1 MGIIFSITVI
11 AISITAILVA
21 VRKCCSDKEQT
32 QSQTLEE
39 ANLMR
44 KVIWHEMAH
53 AKFWEQYLA
62 EYTTYK
68 LDYRKWYNITTMILS
83 VVGASTF
90 PLWKITPENSSY
102 VPSVIFGLMAITQVL
117 AVFQKNMAVDNEQLQ
132 GIIKLR
138 SLYIAYFNSI
148 ERLYIENEE
157 DKYTEEELKEKYYQQ
172 RETTI
177 PIESL
182 KDSLNIH
189 PKKSVMKKGEER
201 AMAYLYSRFLS

>member
-1 MGIIFSITVI
+1 MVT
-11 AISITAILVA
+11 
-21 VRKCCSDKEQT
+21 RKCCSKKEKEQT

-39 ANLMR
+39 TSLMR
-44 KVIWHEMAH
+44 KVLWYEMVH

-68 LDYRKWYNITTMILS
+68 LDYRKWYNIITMILS
-83 VVGASTF
+83 VVGAATF
-90 PLWKITPENSSY
+90 PLWKITPENSPY
-102 VPSVIFGLMAITQVL
+102 VPSIIFGLMAIAQIL

-138 SLYIAYFNSI
+138 SLYIIYFNSI
-148 ERLYIENEE
+148 EKLYIENEE

-177 PIESL
+177 PIEAL

-201 AMAYLYSRFLS
+201 VMAYLYVRFLS